1 MTFFAAVALIAFSF
15 GGTLTIYP
23 SLISDF
29 FGIRNLAK
37 NYGLLYLGFGLGSLF
52 GYAAAF
58 IFGSYTVTFT
68 MMGALLIVAIVAS
81 LLVRLPAELAES
93 HKELV
98 RTQKI
103 RSEEEAVSAAKAA
116 YQKASEVLAPEYAP
130 KPEAQATTA
139 EAKSEA
145 TDGAQPEDSEKAET
159 STKPQATEAQSQ
171 PEAQA
176 SETDAQSQDA
186 SEVKPEPQAAPAPE
200 SQLEATSAEDK
211 SEAKAET
218 KPTA

>member
-1 MTFFAAVALIAFSF
+1 
-15 GGTLTIYP
+15 
-23 SLISDF
+23 
-29 FGIRNLAK
+29 
-37 NYGLLYLGFGLGSLF
+37 
-52 GYAAAF
+52 
-58 IFGSYTVTFT
+58 

-130 KPEAQATTA
+130 KPDAQATTA

-145 TDGAQPEDSEKAET
+145 TDSAQPESSEET
-159 STKPQATEAQSQ
+159 ASAVKPGAAVEAQSA

-176 SETDAQSQDA
+176 QEAAAPSQDA
-186 SEVKPEPQAAPAPE
+186 PGVKPEPQAAPAPE
-200 SQLEATSAEDK
+200 SQSDATQAEDK

-218 KPTA
+218 KPSA